1 MGVHDG
7 RFTIRTSKAVV
18 QHMHPLLRLLIGG
31 DRRSIGASNRVA
43 TMATGRPELIGI
55 LVAGIESADAVLRMR
70 CADALEKA
78 TARAPE
84 LLSPYK
90 AKILRDLSKIDQ
102 KEVRWHV
109 IPMLTRLSLSK
120 SETAAVMDMLLHY
133 TNDPSSI
140 VKTMAMQALVDLALR
155 NPHLLADVKRHIE
168 ELSIIGTPA
177 MKARGKKL
185 LPSLANISN

>member
-1 MGVHDG
+1 M
-7 RFTIRTSKAVV
+7 
-18 QHMHPLLRLLIGG
+18 QQMHPLLRLLIGG
-31 DRRSIGASNRVA
+31 DRRSIGAANRVA
-43 TMATGRPELIGI
+43 TMASRRPELMAI

-78 TARAPE
+78 TARAPD

-90 AKILRDLSKIDQ
+90 AKILGDFSKIDQ

-120 SETAAVMDMLLHY
+120 SETAAVMDMLLHF

-155 NPHLLADVKRHIE
+155 NRHLLADIKRHIE

-185 LPSLANISN
+185 LPSLANISNR